1 MNASVVVVGV
11 EKPFGSSGRNSRR
24 QSRRA
29 ARNPDVRSGIGRP
42 VR

>member
-11 EKPFGSSGRNSRR
+11 EKPFGSRCRNSRR
-24 QSRRA
+24 MSRRA
-29 ARNPDVRSGIGRP
+29 ARKPEVRSGIVRP